1 MDLVGGRT
9 GAGYQEIQ
17 TDLQSGRE
25 SAIMDIVSRVSWIEY
40 RIFDEHCLVLE
51 N

>member
-17 TDLQSGRE
+17 TDLQSGEGECDYGHCCELDR
-25 SAIMDIVSRVSWIEY
+25 ILLPRWVGYFDI
-40 RIFDEHCLVLE
+40 
-51 N
+51 